1 MAEKTTLPINQGTD
15 VLRDTQLVTA
25 GYFTGGV
32 GTLTADLIHTGSLSA
47 TNQKYYQN
55 IVNNHPDSS
64 STATQFSVAYGH
76 YAGSGSYTD
85 SNGIVGASE
94 VIYKQWANLLLAP
107 TEITGGFKIS
117 QQGGDGVLSSGT
129 KDDDIYVLVAKRSLF
144 KDRVNAGSWTVA
156 LSGSKGGL
164 IGTMPSGAG
173 AFSTGSQIL
182 HLTDDSK
189 TVAPTAT
196 PAGNRYNIVTGSAG
210 SVASSSAWKTF
221 GWFYPDVGAL
231 VFSQNELSQS
241 IPGPTYASAAGN
253 GITASFANQDQTT
266 GDAGSLYT
274 GSAAVQ
280 SYISSSGLA
289 ANVTNAFD
297 PKNAIRFV
305 NCLVPEGAYLKFR
318 SEEEQ
323 NSVSYFCRVF
333 SNDMNYTNNPTFV
346 SGSQNLI
353 RHEGMRTD
361 PTVYITGVNLY
372 SGGGLLVA
380 SAKLSAPLKKN
391 FGSEAT
397 IKVKLTY

>member
-1 MAEKTTLPINQGTD
+1 MAETTTLPINQGTD
-15 VLRDTQLVTA
+15 VLRDTQLVTT

-32 GTLTADLIHTGSLSA
+32 GTLTADKIFTGSLSE

-55 IVNNHPDSS
+55 IVNTHPLSS

-76 YAGSGSYTD
+76 VAGSGSYTD

-94 VIYKQWANLLLAP
+94 VIYKQWANLLLPP

-117 QQGGDGVLSSGT
+117 QQGNDGVLSSGT

-144 KDRVNAGSWTVA
+144 KDRINVGSWTVA
-156 LSGSKGGL
+156 LSGSYGPKPASATLGGHKY
-164 IGTMPSGAG
+164 S
-173 AFSTGSQIL
+173 GSQIL

-189 TVAPTAT
+189 TTSATAT
-196 PAGNRYNIVTGSAG
+196 PAGNRYNIVSGSAG
-210 SVASSSAWKTF
+210 AVYTASTSVTY
-221 GWFYPDVGAL
+221 GWVYPDVGAL

-241 IPGPTYASAAGN
+241 IPGINNLASSPSFV
-253 GITASFANQDQTT
+253 TASFANQTEISDVI
-266 GDAGSLYT
+266 YT
-274 GSAAVQ
+274 SSAAVKG
-280 SYISSSGLA
+280 YISSSGLA
-289 ANVTNAFD
+289 ANITNEYN

-333 SNDMNYTNNPTFV
+333 SSDMNYTNNPTFV

-372 SGGGLLVA
+372 SGAGHLVA
-380 SAKLSAPLKKN
+380 TAKLSAPLKKN

>member
-1 MAEKTTLPINQGTD
+1 MAETTTLPINQGTD

-32 GTLTADLIHTGSLSA
+32 GTLTGDKIHTGSLSA

-64 STATQFSVAYGH
+64 SAATQFSVAYGH
-76 YAGSGSYTD
+76 YAGSGSFTD
-85 SNGIVGASE
+85 SGGIVGASE
-94 VIYKQWANLLLAP
+94 VIYKQWANLLLPP

-117 QQGGDGVLSSGT
+117 QGGSSGQKSSGV

-144 KDRVNAGSWTVA
+144 KDRVNAGSWTIA
-156 LSGSKGGL
+156 LSGSYGPAGGVF
-164 IGTMPSGAG
+164 PAVANVS
-173 AFSTGSQIL
+173 GSQIL

-196 PAGNRYNIVTGSAG
+196 PAGNRYNIVSGSAG
-210 SVASSSAWKTF
+210 AVATASSVLTY

-231 VFSQNELSQS
+231 VFSQAELSQS
-241 IPGPTYASAAGN
+241 IPGADLGASPSYV
-253 GITASFANQDQTT
+253 TASFANQDQTT
-266 GDAGSLYT
+266 ADTGKLYT

-280 SYISSSGLA
+280 AYISSSGLS
-289 ANVTNAFD
+289 ANLTNAYD

-333 SNDMNYTNNPTFV
+333 SNDMNYSNNPTFV

-372 SGGGLLVA
+372 SGAGHLVA
-380 SAKLSAPLKKN
+380 TAKLSAPLKKN